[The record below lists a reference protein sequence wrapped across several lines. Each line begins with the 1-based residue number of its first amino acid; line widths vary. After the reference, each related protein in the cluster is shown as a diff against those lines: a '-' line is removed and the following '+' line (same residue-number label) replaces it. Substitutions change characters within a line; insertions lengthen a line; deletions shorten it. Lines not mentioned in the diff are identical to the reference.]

1 MPSYKEKLSF
11 QEPQDIIMSACQVAA
26 AAMKW
31 KIVTQERTRL
41 VIREQKGKDEAIQI
55 PVQIEIKVLPL
66 SAGTGIEITASNVGF
81 GAAQTQRVQAD
92 AENFKRSLYFELD
105 RPNMERRQAELE
117 LEKEAERERK
127 RQAEERA
134 FRDEEEQRAA
144 ARALVMQQL
153 ANSSNRSLVA
163 RSGGIERTA
172 EHVSDQE
179 HEYEETHHAERPV
192 YTPPPPPPPV
202 ERASVFDNI
211 PIPSRQG
218 QPAAAPAA
226 AAEVDL
232 AASLER
238 LANLHHM
245 GALTDDE
252 FRAAKKKLL
261 RI

>member
-1 MPSYKEKLSF
+1 
-11 QEPQDIIMSACQVAA
+11 MSACQVAA

-31 KIVTQERTRL
+31 KIVAQERTRL
-41 VIREQKGKDEAIQI
+41 VIRETKGKDEAIQI

-66 SAGTGIEITASNVGF
+66 SAGTGIEITSSNVGF
-81 GAAQTQRVQAD
+81 GASQTKRVQAD

-134 FRDEEEQRAA
+134 FQEEEAQRAA
-144 ARALVMQQL
+144 ARALIMQQL
-153 ANSSNRSLVA
+153 SNSSNKALV
-163 RSGGIERTA
+163 GGGAVAPERATGHAA
-172 EHVSDQE
+172 EHAHDE
-179 HEYEETHHAERPV
+179 PHYAEQPV

-202 ERASVFDNI
+202 ERMPGGSIFDNI

-218 QPAAAPAA
+218 QPAPQEAAP
-226 AAEVDL
+226 VDL

-238 LANLHHM
+238 LAHLHQI

-261 RI
+261 RL